1 MHEEYSLLIT
11 QDPDTQSLGGAS
23 LGSGSDIYNK
33 AAKQMK
39 KVITG
44 IYAIKNPLGQT
55 YIGSSIDIDYRWS
68 QYKKTQKQQHKIS
81 ASISE
86 YGYESHEFSLL
97 EACNADLLDEL
108 EIYYKTCFVDVKGW
122 EKSLF
127 YYLDDNRGFSDIQ
140 RKPVFQY
147 HLDGSFVVSFDGVR
161 DAARKTGISNSSIAL
176 VALKKRKST
185 GGFQWSYEKVVR
197 MPKIKKQ
204 AGRKTIVQQIKNGKV
219 IAEFGST
226 TEAAKFI
233 NGDSSSIGKVARGL
247 RKSASGFQWAY
258 KELNINKL

>member
-1 MHEEYSLLIT
+1 MQEEYSPSYSQT
-11 QDPDTQSLGGAS
+11 PDTQTLGGAF
-23 LGSGSDIYNK
+23 LGGEGDIYIK
-33 AAKQMK
+33 AAKKMK

-86 YGYESHEFSLL
+86 YGYENHDFSLL
-97 EACNADLLDEL
+97 EVCNADLLDEL
-108 EIYYKTCFVDVKGW
+108 EIYHKTCFVDVKGW
-122 EKSLF
+122 ENSLF
-127 YYLDDNRGFSDIQ
+127 YYLDDKREFADIQ

-161 DAARKTGISNSSIAL
+161 DAARKTGISSSSIAR

-204 AGRKTIVQQIKNGKV
+204 AGRKTIVQQIKKGKV

-226 TEAAKFI
+226 TKAAKLI
-233 NGDSSSIGKVARGL
+233 NGDPSSIGKAARGL

-258 KELNINKL
+258 KELNTNKL